1 MTKIELATILYSKK
15 NLDLG
20 YKLHRACLKMCMNM
34 VTCLNFVELTI
45 KTIQMKP
52 QIIFFDLTTIDFN
65 SSQLR
70 MLLEN
75 REYTNIKLVFI
86 GRDEHRKMLENL
98 ELYQIDF
105 VHENEI
111 ESYLINSTEILE
123 LNAINCKREES
134 ENLELATTIAKML
147 FSLGFSPKH
156 TGYCYL
162 KEIIKQVISN
172 GGVVA
177 SLVSDHYPFIAVKY
191 KTTPCNIERNIRNA
205 ISLAYKGKSHL
216 VWAETFSDC
225 VFLQANKSPTN
236 REFICMCVDKL
247 LVKVKKAQMGC

>member
-15 NLDLG
+15 NIDLG
-20 YKLHRACLKMCMNM
+20 YKLHRSCFKMCMNM
-34 VTCLNFVELTI
+34 VTCINFMELTV

-75 REYTNIKLVFI
+75 REYANIKLVFI
-86 GRDEHRKMLENL
+86 GKDEHKKMVENL
-98 ELYQIDF
+98 ELNHIDF
-105 VHENEI
+105 VYETEI
-111 ESYLINSTEILE
+111 ESYLVNSMEILE
-123 LNAINCKREES
+123 LNALNCKREECQ
-134 ENLELATTIAKML
+134 NLELSTIIAKLL

-162 KEIIKQVISN
+162 KDIIKQVVSS
-172 GGVVA
+172 GGVVS
-177 SLVSDHYPFIAVKY
+177 SLISDQYPFIAIKY

-205 ISLAYKGKSHL
+205 ISLAYKGKSNA
-216 VWAETFSDC
+216 VWHETFCDC
-225 VFLQANKSPTN
+225 AFLQENKSPTN
-236 REFICMCVDKL
+236 REFICMCADRL
-247 LVKVKKAQMGC
+247 LTNYQKQANC